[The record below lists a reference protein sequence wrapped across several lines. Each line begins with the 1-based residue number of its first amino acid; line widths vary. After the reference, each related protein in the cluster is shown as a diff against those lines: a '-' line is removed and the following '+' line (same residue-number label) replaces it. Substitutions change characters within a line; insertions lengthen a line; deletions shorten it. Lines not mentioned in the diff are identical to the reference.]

1 MRVFISALVGLM
13 LSASAFAQ
21 TASGTVSVVE
31 HTSPATAVKSSLDG
45 PMFEVVGR
53 ADSDV
58 YMFRINKE
66 TGEVL
71 FLGNE
76 KYVKLSREASEDD
89 TTMAGKVNYQL
100 VMSSTTVYLMNV
112 NTGTLW
118 YLKSQGLTHAND
130 SFVLVKE
137 ICKIRHWRY
146 GDFVK

>member
-1 MRVFISALVGLM
+1 MRMFLSALVGLM

-31 HTSPATAVKSSLDG
+31 HPSPATAVKSSLDG
-45 PMFEVVGR
+45 PMYEIVAM
-53 ADSDV
+53 ADSNV

-76 KYVKLSREASEDD
+76 KFVKLGREASEDD

-100 VMSSTTVYLMNV
+100 VMSSNTVYLLNI
-112 NTGTLW
+112 NTGTIW

-137 ICKIRHWRY
+137 K
-146 GDFVK
+146 

>member
-1 MRVFISALVGLM
+1 MFLSALVGLM

-31 HTSPATAVKSSLDG
+31 HPSPATAVKSSLDG
-45 PMFEVVGR
+45 PMYEIVAK

-71 FLGNE
+71 FLGNK
-76 KYVKLSREASEDD
+76 KYVKMSREASEDD
-89 TTMAGKVNYQL
+89 TTVAGKVNYQL

-112 NTGTLW
+112 NTGTLL

-130 SFVLVKE
+130 NFVLVKE
-137 ICKIRHWRY
+137 K
-146 GDFVK
+146 

>member
-1 MRVFISALVGLM
+1 MRMFLSALVGLM

-118 YLKSQGLTHAND
+118 YLKSQGLTHAYD

-137 ICKIRHWRY
+137 K
-146 GDFVK
+146 

>member
-1 MRVFISALVGLM
+1 MFLAALVGLM

-71 FLGNE
+71 FLGNA
-76 KYVKLSREASEDD
+76 KYVKMSREASEDD
-89 TTMAGKVNYQL
+89 TTVAGKVNYQL
-100 VMSSTTVYLMNV
+100 VMSSSTVYLMNV

-137 ICKIRHWRY
+137 K
-146 GDFVK
+146 

>member
-1 MRVFISALVGLM
+1 MRVFLSALVGLM

-31 HTSPATAVKSSLDG
+31 HPSPATAVKSSLDG
-45 PMFEVVGR
+45 PMYEIVAM

-76 KYVKLSREASEDD
+76 KYVKLSREVSEDD

-100 VMSSTTVYLMNV
+100 VMSSNTVYLLNI
-112 NTGTLW
+112 NTGTIW
-118 YLKSQGLTHAND
+118 YLKSPGLTRAND
-130 SFVLVKE
+130 SFVLVREK
-137 ICKIRHWRY
+137 
-146 GDFVK
+146 

>member
-1 MRVFISALVGLM
+1 MFLSALVGLM

-71 FLGNE
+71 FLGNG
-76 KYVKLSREASEDD
+76 KYVKMSREASEDD
-89 TTMAGKVNYQL
+89 TTVAGKVNYQL
-100 VMSSTTVYLMNV
+100 VMSSSTVYLMNV

-137 ICKIRHWRY
+137 K
-146 GDFVK
+146 

>member
-1 MRVFISALVGLM
+1 MFLSALVGLM

-71 FLGNE
+71 FLGNA

-89 TTMAGKVNYQL
+89 TTVAGKVNYQL
-100 VMSSTTVYLMNV
+100 VMSSNTVYLLNI
-112 NTGTLW
+112 NTGTIW

-137 ICKIRHWRY
+137 K
-146 GDFVK
+146 

>member
-1 MRVFISALVGLM
+1 MSALVGLM
-13 LSASAFAQ
+13 LSVSAFAQ

-31 HTSPATAVKSSLDG
+31 HPSPATAVKSSLDG
-45 PMFEVVGR
+45 PMYEIVAM

-76 KYVKLSREASEDD
+76 KFVKLSREASEDD
-89 TTMAGKVNYQL
+89 TTVAGKVNYQL

-137 ICKIRHWRY
+137 K
-146 GDFVK
+146 

>member
-1 MRVFISALVGLM
+1 MFLSALVGLM

-45 PMFEVVGR
+45 PMYEIVAM

-89 TTMAGKVNYQL
+89 TTVAGKVNYQL

-137 ICKIRHWRY
+137 K
-146 GDFVK
+146 

>member
-1 MRVFISALVGLM
+1 M
-13 LSASAFAQ
+13 LSVSAFAQ

-31 HTSPATAVKSSLDG
+31 HPSPATAVKSSLDG
-45 PMFEVVGR
+45 PMYEIVAM
-53 ADSDV
+53 ADSNV

-76 KYVKLSREASEDD
+76 KFVKLSREASEDD

-100 VMSSTTVYLMNV
+100 VMSSSTVYLMNV
-112 NTGTLW
+112 NTGTLS

-137 ICKIRHWRY
+137 K
-146 GDFVK
+146 

>member
-1 MRVFISALVGLM
+1 MFLSALVGLM
-13 LSASAFAQ
+13 LSVSAFAQ

-31 HTSPATAVKSSLDG
+31 HTSPAAAVKSSLDG

-89 TTMAGKVNYQL
+89 TTVAGKVNYQL
-100 VMSSTTVYLMNV
+100 VMSSSTVYLMNV

-137 ICKIRHWRY
+137 K
-146 GDFVK
+146 

>member
-1 MRVFISALVGLM
+1 M
-13 LSASAFAQ
+13 LSVSAFAQ

-31 HTSPATAVKSSLDG
+31 HPSPATAVKSSIDG
-45 PMFEVVGR
+45 PMYEIVAM
-53 ADSDV
+53 ADSNV

-89 TTMAGKVNYQL
+89 TTVAGKVNYQL
-100 VMSSTTVYLMNV
+100 VMSSSTVYLMNV

-137 ICKIRHWRY
+137 K
-146 GDFVK
+146 

>member
-1 MRVFISALVGLM
+1 MRVFLSALVGLM
-13 LSASAFAQ
+13 LSVSAFAQ

-31 HTSPATAVKSSLDG
+31 HPSPATAVKSSLDG

-89 TTMAGKVNYQL
+89 TTVAGKVNYQL
-100 VMSSTTVYLMNV
+100 VMSSSTVYLMNV

-137 ICKIRHWRY
+137 K
-146 GDFVK
+146 

>member
-1 MRVFISALVGLM
+1 MRVFLSALVGLM
-13 LSASAFAQ
+13 LSVSAFAQ

-45 PMFEVVGR
+45 PMYEIVAM
-53 ADSDV
+53 ADSNV

-76 KYVKLSREASEDD
+76 KFVKLSREASEDD
-89 TTMAGKVNYQL
+89 TTIAGKVNYQL
-100 VMSSTTVYLMNV
+100 VMSSNTVYLLNI
-112 NTGTLW
+112 NTGTIW

-130 SFVLVKE
+130 RFVLVREK
-137 ICKIRHWRY
+137 
-146 GDFVK
+146 

>member
-1 MRVFISALVGLM
+1 MFLSALVGLM
-13 LSASAFAQ
+13 LSVSAFAQ

-31 HTSPATAVKSSLDG
+31 HPSPATAVKSSLDG
-45 PMFEVVGR
+45 PMYEIVAM

-76 KYVKLSREASEDD
+76 KFVKLSREASEDD

-100 VMSSTTVYLMNV
+100 VMSSNTVYLLNI
-112 NTGTLW
+112 NTGTIW

-130 SFVLVKE
+130 RFVLVREK
-137 ICKIRHWRY
+137 
-146 GDFVK
+146 

>member
-1 MRVFISALVGLM
+1 MRVFLSALVGLM

-76 KYVKLSREASEDD
+76 KFVKLSREASEDD

-100 VMSSTTVYLMNV
+100 VMSSNTVYLLNI
-112 NTGTLW
+112 NTGTIW
-118 YLKSQGLTHAND
+118 YLKSPGLTRAND
-130 SFVLVKE
+130 SFVLVREK
-137 ICKIRHWRY
+137 
-146 GDFVK
+146 

>member
-1 MRVFISALVGLM
+1 MRVFLSALVGLM
-13 LSASAFAQ
+13 LSVSAFAQ

-31 HTSPATAVKSSLDG
+31 HPSPATAVKSSLDG
-45 PMFEVVGR
+45 PMYEIVAM
-53 ADSDV
+53 ADSNV

-76 KYVKLSREASEDD
+76 KFVKLSREASEDD
-89 TTMAGKVNYQL
+89 TTIAGKVNYQL
-100 VMSSTTVYLMNV
+100 VMSSNTVYLLNV

-137 ICKIRHWRY
+137 K
-146 GDFVK
+146 

>member
-1 MRVFISALVGLM
+1 MRVFLSALVGLM

-31 HTSPATAVKSSLDG
+31 HPSPATAVKSSLDG

-76 KYVKLSREASEDD
+76 KFVKLSREASEDD
-89 TTMAGKVNYQL
+89 TTVAGKVNYQL
-100 VMSSTTVYLMNV
+100 VMSSSTVYLMNV

-137 ICKIRHWRY
+137 K
-146 GDFVK
+146 

>member
-1 MRVFISALVGLM
+1 MRVFLSALVGLM
-13 LSASAFAQ
+13 LSVSAFAQ

-31 HTSPATAVKSSLDG
+31 HPSPATAVKSSLDG
-45 PMFEVVGR
+45 PMYEIVAM

-100 VMSSTTVYLMNV
+100 VMSSNTVYLLNI
-112 NTGTLW
+112 NTGTIW
-118 YLKSQGLTHAND
+118 YLKSPGLTHAND
-130 SFVLVKE
+130 RFVLVREK
-137 ICKIRHWRY
+137 
-146 GDFVK
+146 

>member
-1 MRVFISALVGLM
+1 MRVFLSALVGLM
-13 LSASAFAQ
+13 LSVSAFAQ

-76 KYVKLSREASEDD
+76 KFVKLSREASEDD

-100 VMSSTTVYLMNV
+100 VMSSNTVYLLNI
-112 NTGTLW
+112 NTGTIW
-118 YLKSQGLTHAND
+118 YLKSPGLTHAND
-130 SFVLVKE
+130 RFVLVREK
-137 ICKIRHWRY
+137 
-146 GDFVK
+146 

>member
-13 LSASAFAQ
+13 LSVSAFAQ

-31 HTSPATAVKSSLDG
+31 HPSPATAVKSSIDG
-45 PMFEVVGR
+45 PMYEIVAM
-53 ADSDV
+53 ADSNV

-76 KYVKLSREASEDD
+76 KFVKLSREASEDD

-100 VMSSTTVYLMNV
+100 VMSSNTVYLLNI
-112 NTGTLW
+112 NTGTIW
-118 YLKSQGLTHAND
+118 YLKSRGVTHAND
-130 SFVLVKE
+130 SFVLVREK
-137 ICKIRHWRY
+137 
-146 GDFVK
+146 

>member
-13 LSASAFAQ
+13 LSVSAFAQ

-31 HTSPATAVKSSLDG
+31 HPSPATAVKSSLDG
-45 PMFEVVGR
+45 PMYEIVAM

-76 KYVKLSREASEDD
+76 KFVKLSREASEDD

-100 VMSSTTVYLMNV
+100 VMSSNTVYLLNI
-112 NTGTLW
+112 NTGTIW
-118 YLKSQGLTHAND
+118 YLKSRGVTHAND
-130 SFVLVKE
+130 SFVLVREK
-137 ICKIRHWRY
+137 
-146 GDFVK
+146 

>member
-53 ADSDV
+53 ADSNV

-76 KYVKLSREASEDD
+76 KFVKLSREASEDD

-100 VMSSTTVYLMNV
+100 VMSSNTVYLLNI
-112 NTGTLW
+112 NTGTIW

-130 SFVLVKE
+130 RFVLVREK
-137 ICKIRHWRY
+137 
-146 GDFVK
+146 

>member
-1 MRVFISALVGLM
+1 MFLSALVGLM

-21 TASGTVSVVE
+21 TASGTLSVVE

-71 FLGNE
+71 FLGNA

-89 TTMAGKVNYQL
+89 TTVAGKVNYQL
-100 VMSSTTVYLMNV
+100 VMSSSTVYLMNV

-137 ICKIRHWRY
+137 K
-146 GDFVK
+146 

>member
-1 MRVFISALVGLM
+1 MRMFLSALVGLM

-100 VMSSTTVYLMNV
+100 VMSSSTVYLMNV

-130 SFVLVKE
+130 NFVLVKE
-137 ICKIRHWRY
+137 K
-146 GDFVK
+146 

>member
-1 MRVFISALVGLM
+1 MRVFISALAGLM
-13 LSASAFAQ
+13 LSVSAFAQ

-31 HTSPATAVKSSLDG
+31 HPSPATAVKSSLDG
-45 PMFEVVGR
+45 PMYEIVAM

-76 KYVKLSREASEDD
+76 KFVKLSREASEDD
-89 TTMAGKVNYQL
+89 TTVAGKVNYQL

-137 ICKIRHWRY
+137 K
-146 GDFVK
+146 

>member
-1 MRVFISALVGLM
+1 MRMFLSALVGLM

-71 FLGNE
+71 FLGNA

-89 TTMAGKVNYQL
+89 TTIAGKVNYQL
-100 VMSSTTVYLMNV
+100 VMSSNTVYLLNI
-112 NTGTLW
+112 NTGTIW

-130 SFVLVKE
+130 RFVLVREK
-137 ICKIRHWRY
+137 
-146 GDFVK
+146 

>member
-1 MRVFISALVGLM
+1 MFLSALVGLM

-21 TASGTVSVVE
+21 TASGTVSAVE

-137 ICKIRHWRY
+137 K
-146 GDFVK
+146 

>member
-1 MRVFISALVGLM
+1 MRMFLSALVGLM

-76 KYVKLSREASEDD
+76 KFVKLSREASEDD

-100 VMSSTTVYLMNV
+100 VMSSNIVYLLNI
-112 NTGTLW
+112 NTGTIW
-118 YLKSQGLTHAND
+118 YLKSPGLTHAND

-137 ICKIRHWRY
+137 K
-146 GDFVK
+146 

>member
-1 MRVFISALVGLM
+1 MFLSALVGLM

-71 FLGNE
+71 FLGNG
-76 KYVKLSREASEDD
+76 KYVKMSREASEDD

-100 VMSSTTVYLMNV
+100 VMSSSTVYLMNV

-130 SFVLVKE
+130 SFVLVREK
-137 ICKIRHWRY
+137 
-146 GDFVK
+146 

>member
-1 MRVFISALVGLM
+1 MRMFLSALVGLM

-100 VMSSTTVYLMNV
+100 VMSSNTVYLLNI
-112 NTGTLW
+112 NTGTIW
-118 YLKSQGLTHAND
+118 YLKSPGLTRAND
-130 SFVLVKE
+130 SFVLVREK
-137 ICKIRHWRY
+137 
-146 GDFVK
+146 

>member
-1 MRVFISALVGLM
+1 MRMFLSALVGLM

-21 TASGTVSVVE
+21 TSSGIAPSTDYP
-31 HTSPATAVKSSLDG
+31 SPAAAVKSSLDG
-45 PMFEVVGR
+45 PTYEIVAK

-137 ICKIRHWRY
+137 K
-146 GDFVK
+146 

>member
-1 MRVFISALVGLM
+1 MRVFLSALVGLM
-13 LSASAFAQ
+13 LSVSAFAQ

-45 PMFEVVGR
+45 PMYEIVAM
-53 ADSDV
+53 ADSNV

-76 KYVKLSREASEDD
+76 KFVKLSREASEDD

-100 VMSSTTVYLMNV
+100 VMSSNIVYLLNI
-112 NTGTLW
+112 NTGTIW

-130 SFVLVKE
+130 RFVLVREK
-137 ICKIRHWRY
+137 
-146 GDFVK
+146 

>member
-13 LSASAFAQ
+13 LSVSAFAQ

-31 HTSPATAVKSSLDG
+31 HPSPATAVKSSLDG
-45 PMFEVVGR
+45 PMYEIVAM

-71 FLGNE
+71 FLGND
-76 KYVKLSREASEDD
+76 KFVKLSREASEDD

-100 VMSSTTVYLMNV
+100 VMSSNTVYLLNI
-112 NTGTLW
+112 NTGTIW

-130 SFVLVKE
+130 RFVLVREK
-137 ICKIRHWRY
+137 
-146 GDFVK
+146 